1 VQINVLRKAVKKQ
14 ENRVGIGIWP
24 VPFSML
30 YSE

>member
-1 VQINVLRKAVKKQ
+1 MIDLESSRYIT
-14 ENRVGIGIWP
+14 ELLGIGIWP